1 VDSNSFLRRFRL
13 QIVIRLALM
22 ALSMVGICYLILVEA
37 EYLLAFLIGLVLYF
51 QSVVLIR
58 TIERITRDLVSF
70 LEAIEYSD
78 FTQSFTAPY
87 SDAGFRRLY
96 GAFSNVMK
104 AFQKTRA
111 QSEAQRRYLET
122 LVHHVSIGLICFR
135 PDGEITLMNNAAKR
149 LLERPSARRVQDLSS
164 LSNRFAETLMHIG
177 AGEQRLEK
185 VDTGSESLQLAIN
198 ATRCSS
204 RRSSTP
210 AIFSCR
216 SSARRASRPR

>member
-104 AFQKTRA
+104 AIHKTRA
-111 QSEAQRRYLET
+111 HSQTQRRYLET
-122 LVHHVSIGLICFR
+122 QVHHQSNGHICFR
-135 PDGEITLMNNAAKR
+135 PDGEIKQINNPAKR
-149 LLERPSARRVQDLSS
+149 LFERP
-164 LSNRFAETLMHIG
+164 
-177 AGEQRLEK
+177 
-185 VDTGSESLQLAIN
+185 
-198 ATRCSS
+198 
-204 RRSSTP
+204 
-210 AIFSCR
+210 
-216 SSARRASRPR
+216 